1 MSGSFLNNPASLLV
15 SVQSV
20 ITALKAGLR
29 APQPIDFID
38 LDSKL
43 DLLSDTLVIAH
54 GQVSELLR
62 QKAETVERL
71 SECEDLAEEL
81 MDELD
86 DLEKYNPLFLST
98 NKVQEI
104 AKDLYGTAE
113 DLYFLLSQGVE

>member
-1 MSGSFLNNPASLLV
+1 MSELFLNNPASLLV

-43 DLLSDTLVIAH
+43 DLLSDSLVIAH
-54 GQVSELLR
+54 GQVIELLR

-86 DLEKYNPLFLST
+86 DLEKYDPDFSAKN
-98 NKVQEI
+98 VQEI
-104 AKDLYGTAE
+104 AKDLYDTAE
-113 DLYFLLSQGVE
+113 DLYFLLSQGAE

>member
-1 MSGSFLNNPASLLV
+1 MSESFLNNPASLLV

-81 MDELD
+81 MEELD
-86 DLEKYNPLFLST
+86 DLEKYDPDFSAKN
-98 NKVQEI
+98 VQEI
-104 AKDLYGTAE
+104 AKDLYDTAE
-113 DLYFLLSQGVE
+113 DLYFLLSQGAE